1 MQVQINDQVYSKR
14 FGNVTVTRI
23 EGENIYFNVLYKME
37 NLKHRLWDE
46 RGYDYPYMNT
56 LTNKELKSLYDTEF
70 YYD

>member
-1 MQVQINDQVYSKR
+1 
-14 FGNVTVTRI
+14 
-23 EGENIYFNVLYKME
+23 ME

-46 RGYDYPYMNT
+46 RGYDYSYMNT